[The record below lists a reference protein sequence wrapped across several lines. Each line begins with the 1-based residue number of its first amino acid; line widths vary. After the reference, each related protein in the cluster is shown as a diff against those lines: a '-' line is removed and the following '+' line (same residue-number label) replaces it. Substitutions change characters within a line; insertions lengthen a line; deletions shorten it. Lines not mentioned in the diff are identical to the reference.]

1 VKRLLIHVGYPKAAS
16 TTLQNA
22 LFLGLHERGFI
33 HFLGRAFESDFCG
46 FASDKQEFKKW
57 LSTVSPNER
66 KPHRYDALDPDRLP
80 DIFAQ
85 VSSQKV
91 NLLSEGAL
99 ILNDRVGE
107 SFAVPRRIYDYFHKN
122 VDRLEIILVIRSQ
135 ITLIMSNYVQRYRN
149 IEEKK
154 FIKYLNVHMNGKK
167 KNSGDFK
174 IYNIY
179 NVLKSYVEVF
189 GRENIH
195 ILFFEDMMN
204 DNTHFVN
211 RFSKILNVNPLEVD
225 HCLSKG
231 SFNVTKKE
239 SDYHVCKKPFKR
251 SFRYRFGKFLR
262 KFHVEPG
269 ELMETKV
276 PKMSRDEE
284 QRIFEYFR
292 DSNIHLATEF
302 SLNTE
307 KMQTYRYF

>member
-1 VKRLLIHVGYPKAAS
+1 MKRLLVHVGYPKAAS

-22 LFLGLHERGFI
+22 LFLGLHERGSI

-46 FASDKQEFKKW
+46 FATDKQEFKKW

-80 DIFAQ
+80 DLF
-85 VSSQKV
+85 SQMSDRKV
-91 NLLSEGAL
+91 NLLSEGAF
-99 ILNDRVGE
+99 ILNDRTGE
-107 SFAVPRRIYDYFHKN
+107 SFVVPQRIDDYFHGN
-122 VDRLEIILVIRSQ
+122 VDSLEVMLVIRSQ
-135 ITLIMSNYVQRYRN
+135 TTLIMSNYVQRYRN

-154 FIKYLNVHMNGKK
+154 FKKYLEVHMNGEKK
-167 KNSGDFK
+167 DSGDFK

-179 NVLKSYVEVF
+179 NVAKSYVEVF
-189 GRENIH
+189 GRENLH
-195 ILFFEDMMN
+195 ILFFEDMIK
-204 DNTHFVN
+204 DSAFFVN
-211 RFSKILNVNPLEVD
+211 EVGKVLDVDPFDVD

-231 SFNVTKKE
+231 SFNVTKNE

-251 SFRYRFGKFLR
+251 SFRYRFGKLLR

-276 PKMSRDEE
+276 PKMTREEE
-284 QRIFEYFR
+284 QRIFDYFR
-292 DSNIHLATEF
+292 DSNLQLAEEF

-307 KMQTYRYF
+307 KMQAYRYV